1 MPSNKPVINTWRAV
15 CNESC
20 SHGSESTW
28 GKSAGLCPVTR
39 PHLTLLLK
47 MHISDPNIHHHP
59 PCRPVDEMRRTILS
73 AAGAAILALLAA
85 IGSIVASVV
94 R

>member
-1 MPSNKPVINTWRAV
+1 MPN
-15 CNESC
+15 
-20 SHGSESTW
+20 GSETPDHRDLW
-28 GKSAGLCPVTR
+28 VVLNEARRDLAELRGM
-39 PHLTLLLK
+39 LK
-47 MHISDPNIHHHP
+47 MHISDPHIHHHP
-59 PCRPVDEMRRTILS
+59 PCHSVDEMRRTILS